1 MPEKLHQNKA
11 VIIGLTPRDAAVHS
25 HLVDEDEIAFVGSS
39 QLALT
44 ILGTLGGARG
54 RTVYVTPHAST
65 GLNYEKALATA
76 ERCLLKSG
84 NGDREVVYLSSR
96 G

>member
-1 MPEKLHQNKA
+1 MPEKLHQNRG

-25 HLVDEDEIAFVGSS
+25 HLVEEDEVTFVGSS

-44 ILGTLGGARG
+44 ILGSLGGMHV
-54 RTVYVTPHAST
+54 RTVYVTPHAAT

-76 ERCLLKSG
+76 QRCLLKSG
-84 NGDREVVYLSSR
+84 HADRQVVYLSSR